1 MANKG
6 YPKTK
11 FSIEDKTADIEVN
24 TNSVGSNMPLAMQAF
39 TSDRGPE
46 DWTIITSLKDF
57 IKQYGEIS
65 YVRHGQPQLTV
76 AEILKAGGAVLGKRL
91 VGEDATLANITIC
104 AKVVKLEQND
114 FTITNTADN
123 VTTTKTY
130 TGNNNT
136 NYVYFYAK
144 DGYTE
149 GNTVIHQVKTFDEAI
164 RDYVSI
170 ENTSFS
176 TYTADQLVAMDD
188 FPLFT
193 ITAVGR
199 GVSNLSFSIDVN
211 HNANNSFP
219 EYLLYTFNIY
229 RNNEKIEQINFS
241 FNPNITINNVSYAMN
256 PKINLGSSEIRIKNY
271 ENSTEAF
278 AAYLAISTKTSNIT
292 ANAVNMTKNDIINS
306 DFINGKD
313 RTGTVT
319 LGNLITHSTDE
330 KISCSTKVG
339 DADATTALE
348 DFDIWSHFKPNNA
361 TIPANSIIQPNG
373 SSIKFSFSTA
383 SSTAV
388 GTNDINFNDEAPIK
402 KAFLSESATGIS
414 VYENLLLNAFG
425 KKYDASTGKI
435 ETLKSNKEI
444 ISDQTT
450 VIYNQFDPVIY
461 DVDKYKVDFTCD
473 NGYPLLVKRAITELV
488 DFRGD
493 MVYIADIGNKKLLN
507 ANSIIS
513 KAQEIFTKTD
523 TYDYR
528 SKFVALYH
536 NVFDIYDPYSGKQ
549 ITVTMPYL
557 IASKLVTH
565 IANGAGRP
573 FAGMLHDITFPEI
586 IRNSI
591 NYIPRITP
599 YEDSKQLLVN
609 NNINYLSMYNELC
622 VMETMYVNQPDYT
635 QLSYLNNIMAIQHII
650 KAIRNR
656 CPASRYTFM
665 DGNDLERYIE
675 DANNIINQY
684 NSYFKSISITYM
696 ADEAYE
702 ANNIFYAVLKVQFK
716 NFIQEEYF
724 KIIAI
729 S

>member
-1 MANKG
+1 MYGILLKVVFLR
-6 YPKTK
+6 YPL
-11 FSIEDKTADIEVN
+11 D
-24 TNSVGSNMPLAMQAF
+24 
-39 TSDRGPE
+39 
-46 DWTIITSLKDF
+46 ITS
-57 IKQYGEIS
+57 
-65 YVRHGQPQLTV
+65 R
-76 AEILKAGGAVLGKRL
+76 
-91 VGEDATLANITIC
+91 
-104 AKVVKLEQND
+104 
-114 FTITNTADN
+114 
-123 VTTTKTY
+123 
-130 TGNNNT
+130 
-136 NYVYFYAK
+136 
-144 DGYTE
+144 
-149 GNTVIHQVKTFDEAI
+149 
-164 RDYVSI
+164 
-170 ENTSFS
+170 
-176 TYTADQLVAMDD
+176 M
-188 FPLFT
+188 
-193 ITAVGR
+193 
-199 GVSNLSFSIDVN
+199 
-211 HNANNSFP
+211 
-219 EYLLYTFNIY
+219 
-229 RNNEKIEQINFS
+229 
-241 FNPNITINNVSYAMN
+241 
-256 PKINLGSSEIRIKNY
+256 
-271 ENSTEAF
+271 
-278 AAYLAISTKTSNIT
+278 
-292 ANAVNMTKNDIINS
+292 
-306 DFINGKD
+306 
-313 RTGTVT
+313 
-319 LGNLITHSTDE
+319 
-330 KISCSTKVG
+330 
-339 DADATTALE
+339 
-348 DFDIWSHFKPNNA
+348 
-361 TIPANSIIQPNG
+361 
-373 SSIKFSFSTA
+373 
-383 SSTAV
+383 
-388 GTNDINFNDEAPIK
+388 
-402 KAFLSESATGIS
+402 
-414 VYENLLLNAFG
+414 
-425 KKYDASTGKI
+425 
-435 ETLKSNKEI
+435 I

-507 ANSIIS
+507 ASSIIS
-513 KAQEIFTKTD
+513 KAQEIFAEID

>member
-6 YPKTK
+6 YPKTR
-11 FSIEDKTADIEVN
+11 FSIEDKTADIEVS

-91 VGEDATLANITIC
+91 VGEDATLANVTIC
-104 AKVVKLEQND
+104 ARVVKIEQNPIVSS
-114 FTITNTADN
+114 TTENI
-123 VTTTKTY
+123 TTTKTY
-130 TGNNNT
+130 TGNSDT

-149 GNTVIHQVKTFDEAI
+149 NNTVIHQVKTFDEAI

-176 TYTADQLVAMDD
+176 TYTADQLVAMND

-211 HNANNSFP
+211 YNTNSSVP
-219 EYLLYTFNIY
+219 KHLLYTLNVY

-241 FNPNITINNVSYAMN
+241 FNPNVTINNVSYAMN

-292 ANAVNMTKNDIINS
+292 ANAVSMTKNDIINS
-306 DFINGKD
+306 DFINGKN

-330 KISCSTKVG
+330 TLSCSTKVG

-348 DFDIWSHFKPNNA
+348 DFDVWSYLKPNNA
-361 TIPANSIIQPNG
+361 TIPANSIIQPNE

-425 KKYDASTGKI
+425 KKYNTTTGKI

-507 ANSIIS
+507 ASSIIS
-513 KAQEIFTKTD
+513 KAQEIFAETD